1 MQPAVREK
9 FNSYP
14 KHIKIVLMKV
24 RALVLDI
31 IHDNNLGD
39 VKETLKWGE
48 PSYLVKGGSTV
59 RLDWKPKYPEQY
71 FVFFNCK
78 TKLVDT
84 FKELYSDT
92 LEFQGNRAIVLHVN
106 DPLPQSELRHCLELS
121 LKYKTIKHLP
131 LLGV

>member
-1 MQPAVREK
+1 MQPAVQEK

-14 KHIKIVLMKV
+14 EHIRIILMEV
-24 RALVLDI
+24 RALVLAI
-31 IHDNNLGD
+31 IHDNHLGD
-39 VKETLKWGE
+39 VEETLKWEE
-48 PSYLVKGGSTV
+48 PSYFVKGGSTV

-92 LEFQGNRAIVLHVN
+92 LEFRGNRAIVLHVN
-106 DPLPQSELRHCLELS
+106 DPFPQSALRHCLELS
-121 LKYKTIKHLP
+121 LKYKAIKHLP